1 MPDDIVDAGQTT
13 CYSARSAV
21 SGRTLAARRAG
32 SRDAARRLTP
42 MVLLA
47 RFARRQILLLGVL
60 RPLVGCLRAESRRR
74 QASVNR
80 GAVDAACGDCR
91 KASGVIPYQR
101 LKAR

>member
-42 MVLLA
+42 MVTA
-47 RFARRQILLLGVL
+47 CPF
-60 RPLVGCLRAESRRR
+60 RPPSDLTPRCSAPPGRASSRRITT
-74 QASVNR
+74 SVMR
-80 GAVDAACGDCR
+80 
-91 KASGVIPYQR
+91 
-101 LKAR
+101 